1 MRIDIAGGGVA
12 ASVCALLAARA
23 GHHVYAEPVIDL
35 PERIVAVPRATV
47 DLVEELTGIQVS
59 RVLPS
64 RWLGKRCVAWGEQH
78 FSDIPHETLVFD
90 AQALARTIYSRIET
104 GASAR
109 PAPRNDPDRRW
120 KLEAG
125 GRGAGARRIV
135 AGARQAAV
143 GWVAHVPALDE
154 SAMLVACLP
163 QGWLVACPHPA
174 GGISLAAVHPAPAG
188 LTPHDA
194 LMQAVDYLWPG
205 CGLGVETRGHRWIPA
220 TPSFAPDCVSPTHIA
235 VGEAAI
241 TFDPIL
247 GDGVGQAVRTALL
260 ARSVMAAIAG
270 GASANDCLAHYRSRL
285 AHAFALH
292 VRNSAAH
299 YGVAWNF
306 AVWREE
312 IGLMR
317 ASAAAVPFL
326 DPLVLRLEGAE
337 LVHADS
343 FIREH

>member
-12 ASVCALLAARA
+12 AAVCALLATRA
-23 GHHVYAEPVIDL
+23 GHHVHAEPVIDL

-47 DLVEELTGIQVS
+47 DLVEELTGIPIFTM
-59 RVLPS
+59 LPS
-64 RWLGKRCVAWGEQH
+64 CWLGKRCVAWEERH
-78 FSDIPHETLVFD
+78 FSDIPYETLVFD
-90 AQALARTIYSRIET
+90 AQALTRSIYSRIET
-104 GASAR
+104 AAPAR
-109 PAPRNDPDRRW
+109 TGPRNDPGRSW

-135 AGARQAAV
+135 AGARQAAA
-143 GWVAHVPALDE
+143 GWVAHIPALDE
-154 SAMLVACLP
+154 SAMLVACVP

-174 GGISLAAVHPAPAG
+174 GGISVAAVHPAPAG

-194 LMQAVDYLWPG
+194 LMQAVDHLWPG
-205 CGLGVETRGHRWIPA
+205 FGAGVETRGNRWIPA
-220 TPSFAPDCVSPTHIA
+220 TPSFALDCVSPTHIA

-247 GDGVGQAVRTALL
+247 GDGVGHAVRTALL

-270 GASANDCLAHYRSRL
+270 GASTQDCLAHYRSRL

-299 YGVAWNF
+299 YGAAWNF

-312 IGLMR
+312 IALMR

-326 DPLVLRLEGAE
+326 DPLELRLEGAE
-337 LVHADS
+337 LVYADS
-343 FIREH
+343 